1 MEADCAQESL
11 YAQLD
16 RLEQSLDSELNE
28 LHGFLSHDA
37 QQEPNEAQENN
48 DIDSYSLDVDD
59 LCESN
64 TLFFKNE
71 ACLNET
77 CIVKST
83 STRECHGEI
92 AFREAFYKCGTHS
105 YRGEVALDLQHAFD
119 TKLEDI
125 SVILSM
131 LQQQQN
137 DFVPLHCSENDSPE
151 SHIFHVPLHDLEMA
165 QSFLISEVSSVLS
178 VDIEKLDPAW
188 QVYFELVGDT
198 SSLFQDVAFACS
210 RFYSKG
216 VAFIFLYFE
225 GVLYSAIQNEPGL
238 GLLDVDFQAYF
249 TGENEGSTLAMYNDT
264 TWMKLSAWKRA
275 HVSIS
280 PNFELE
286 RMLKPSSNANLDLVS
301 DGYVQSYYI
310 LKPDNLGTEREVMF
324 RFGSWLYSGV
334 VDLPAMNSL
343 QEIPKV
349 IREMRLNQHK
359 LEFVGDVSSLPASN
373 KFVKP
378 MQYSTNITKYM
389 EREAASCEEYL
400 YEIMSQADVDEKG
413 KHWLEDDATTCFFEF
428 ACERDAASPSSETLE
443 AVELVCNKVYNA
455 SGVISISIY
464 HQGRWYVLFEE
475 TSGEIALLDS
485 KFPDLSTKIN
495 GCQLKTYPRG
505 IESWY
510 ELRSLSLWQ
519 ATLNPVGVEKV
530 PVEGVVLSTNESE
543 PKVVKE
549 TKQRKRG
556 SLPKLMSQALRRK
569 NR

>member
-37 QQEPNEAQENN
+37 QELEPNEAQE
-48 DIDSYSLDVDD
+48 DTDVDSYSLDVDD

-92 AFREAFYKCGTHS
+92 AFREAFYRCGTHC

-151 SHIFHVPLHDLEMA
+151 SHIFHVPLHEIEKA
-165 QSFLISEVSSVLS
+165 QSFLISEVSSEVLS

-280 PNFELE
+280 PNFERI

-349 IREMRLNQHK
+349 IREMRLAQHK
-359 LEFVGDVSSLPASN
+359 LEFIGDVSSLPASN

-378 MQYSTNITKYM
+378 MQYSTNITKCM

-400 YEIMSQADVDEKG
+400 CEIMSQADVDEEG
-413 KHWLEDDATTCFFEF
+413 KHWLENDATTCFFEF
-428 ACERDAASPSSETLE
+428 ACERDAASPSLETLE

-455 SGVISISIY
+455 SGVISITIY
-464 HQGRWYVLFEE
+464 HKGRWYVLFEE

-495 GCQLKTYPRG
+495 GCKLKTYPRG

-530 PVEGVVLSTNESE
+530 PALSTVESSE
-543 PKVVKE
+543 PKVVNE
-549 TKQRKRG
+549 TKQRKRLR
-556 SLPKLMSQALRRK
+556 SLLPLRRK